1 MNTPSQHD
9 HDMMFGAGVVV
20 SSTPPPTTTSAQQQ
34 QLEQSEGYTTM
45 ARFLADEGAEA
56 RDGMEVADSRRGP
69 SGDISGK
76 VTSVIPMEN
85 FPVATNESLESLQGR
100 HSNRN
105 NLSFLIS
112 HFLSPGE

>member
-20 SSTPPPTTTSAQQQ
+20 SSTPPTTTTSGLQQQ
-34 QLEQSEGYTTM
+34 HLDQSEGYTTM

-56 RDGMEVADSRRGP
+56 IDGMEVANSRRAP
-69 SGDISGK
+69 SVDISGK

-85 FPVATNESLESLQGR
+85 FPVATNESLESLQVR
-100 HSNRN
+100 HSKET
-105 NLSFLIS
+105 I
-112 HFLSPGE
+112 

>member
-20 SSTPPPTTTSAQQQ
+20 SSTPPPTTSAQQQ
-34 QLEQSEGYTTM
+34 QLDQREGYTTM

-56 RDGMEVADSRRGP
+56 RDGMEVADSRRAP
-69 SGDISGK
+69 SVDISGK

-100 HSNRN
+100 HST
-105 NLSFLIS
+105 
-112 HFLSPGE
+112 ETT

>member
-20 SSTPPPTTTSAQQQ
+20 SPTPPTTTTSGLQQQQ
-34 QLEQSEGYTTM
+34 QLDQSEGYTTM

-100 HSNRN
+100 HSTET
-105 NLSFLIS
+105 I
-112 HFLSPGE
+112 

>member
-20 SSTPPPTTTSAQQQ
+20 SSTPPTTTTSGLQQQQ
-34 QLEQSEGYTTM
+34 QLDQSEGYTTM

-56 RDGMEVADSRRGP
+56 RDGMEVADSRRAP
-69 SGDISGK
+69 SVDISGK

-100 HSNRN
+100 HSTET
-105 NLSFLIS
+105 I
-112 HFLSPGE
+112 

>member
-20 SSTPPPTTTSAQQQ
+20 SSTPPPTTTTTSAQQPQ
-34 QLEQSEGYTTM
+34 HLDQSEGYTTM

-56 RDGMEVADSRRGP
+56 RDGMEVADSRRAP
-69 SGDISGK
+69 SVDISGK

-85 FPVATNESLESLQGR
+85 FPVATNESLESLQVR
-100 HSNRN
+100 HSTEIISAS
-105 NLSFLIS
+105 SFHIS
-112 HFLSPGE
+112 

>member
-20 SSTPPPTTTSAQQQ
+20 SPPTTTTSAQQQ
-34 QLEQSEGYTTM
+34 QLDQSEGYTTM

-56 RDGMEVADSRRGP
+56 RDGMEVADSRRAP
-69 SGDISGK
+69 SVDISGK

-100 HSNRN
+100 HST
-105 NLSFLIS
+105 
-112 HFLSPGE
+112 ETT